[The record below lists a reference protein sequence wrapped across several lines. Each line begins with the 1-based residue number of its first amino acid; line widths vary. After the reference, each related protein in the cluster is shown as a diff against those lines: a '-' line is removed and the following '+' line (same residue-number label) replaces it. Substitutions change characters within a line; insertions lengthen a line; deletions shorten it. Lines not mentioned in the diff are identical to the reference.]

1 MQSSQRQ
8 EPGQR
13 MAAVFRARTPL
24 AKGGEKG
31 DGHRELRQV
40 GLTSSLGWEGKG
52 GRGRGQEAPPQ
63 SLAWVLG

>member
-1 MQSSQRQ
+1 MLSSQRQ

-13 MAAVFRARTPL
+13 MAAVFRARMPL
-24 AKGGEKG
+24 AEGGEKG

-63 SLAWVLG
+63 SLACVLG